1 MAYKD
6 ILVYADAN
14 RSAAARYDVAAALAT
29 RDDAHL
35 AALHVA
41 SLPYVPMDAGI
52 AVPASIIEWQEQFQE
67 QQTTAAKRAVD
78 TAKKRTGREM
88 EWRATR
94 GDVIDTVLL
103 HSRYADVVV
112 VSQSGAEKDETTDAD
127 PLPEAVVMGAG
138 RPALIVPR
146 YGKFAGVGQ
155 NILVAWNRTREAARA
170 VHDALPL
177 LTRAK
182 AVTVMEV
189 NPRGSETP
197 HIAGADIAKHL
208 ARHGVKAD
216 VSAAVA
222 GDIEVGDMILSR
234 ITDLGADML
243 VMGAYGHSRLRE
255 FTFGGVT
262 RHLLQHM
269 TVPVFMSH

>member
-1 MAYKD
+1 MTYKD

-14 RSAAARYDVAAALAT
+14 QSATARYDVAAALAAGH
-29 RDDAHL
+29 DAHL

-52 AVPASIIEWQEQFQE
+52 AIPAAVIEWQEQYQE
-67 QQTTAAKRAVD
+67 QQTAAAKRAVD
-78 TAKKRTGREM
+78 TAKKRTGREI

-103 HSRYADVVV
+103 HSRYADIVV
-112 VSQSGAEKDETTDAD
+112 VSQSGAEKDEPLDAD

-146 YGKFAGVGQ
+146 YGKFAAVGQ

-170 VHDALPL
+170 VHDSLPL
-177 LTRAK
+177 LVRAK
-182 AVTVMEV
+182 SVTVMEV
-189 NPRGSETP
+189 NPRGSDVP

-222 GDIEVGDMILSR
+222 GDIDVGDMILSR
-234 ITDLGADML
+234 ITDLGADLL
-243 VMGAYGHSRLRE
+243 VMGAYGHTRLRE
-255 FTFGGVT
+255 FAFGGVT

-269 TVPVFMSH
+269 TVPVLMSH

>member
-1 MAYKD
+1 MLYKD

-14 RSAAARYDVAAALAT
+14 KSAAARFDAAALLAAAH
-29 RDDAHL
+29 DSHL

-52 AVPASIIEWQEQFQE
+52 AVPAAVIEWQEQFQE
-67 QQTTAAKRAVD
+67 QQTAAAKRAVD
-78 TAKKRTGREM
+78 AAGKRTGRSM
-88 EWRATR
+88 EWRAAR

-103 HSRYADVVV
+103 HSRYADLVV
-112 VSQSGAEKDETTDAD
+112 VSQSGAEQDEPLDAD

-146 YGKFAGVGQ
+146 YGKFAALGQ
-155 NILVAWNRTREAARA
+155 NVLVAWNRTREATRA
-170 VHDALPL
+170 VHDALPVL
-177 LTRAK
+177 VRAK
-182 AVTVMEV
+182 SVTVMEV
-189 NPRGSETP
+189 NPGGSAVP

-222 GDIEVGDMILSR
+222 GDIDVGDMILSR
-234 ITDLGADML
+234 IADLGADML

-255 FTFGGVT
+255 FAFGGVT
-262 RHLLQHM
+262 RHVLRHM
-269 TVPVFMSH
+269 TVPVLMSH